1 MIISRTPLRIS
12 FFGGG
17 TDFPL
22 WYNKNG
28 GSVISTTID
37 KYIYIST
44 RSLDSFFK
52 HNLRISYSIVEE
64 VENVN
69 LVKHPSVREVLK
81 FLKIKKG
88 IEIHYDGDLPGKSG
102 LGSSSSFTVGLLNC
116 LNFYLGN
123 KYSKSK
129 LLQNSLFIEQ
139 KKIRDIVGSQDQ
151 VAAVYGGLNN
161 IKFSK
166 HNIKVNKINLSHLKL
181 TNLQDNLL
189 LVYTGILRSSNDI
202 VKTFYH
208 KMNYKN
214 KMLDGI
220 NSLTNEALKILKNG
234 SIDDFGLL
242 LNETWQLKKKLS
254 SEVTNP
260 RINNIYQKALKAG
273 AIGGKLLGAG
283 GGGFLLLYANKK
295 EHENIKKNLSKY
307 IFVPFQFEN
316 TGSKIIYNSN
326 KSL

>member
-1 MIISRTPLRIS
+1 MIITRTPLRIS

-44 RSLDSFFK
+44 RSLDSFFN

-69 LVKHPSVREVLK
+69 MVKHPSVREVLK

-123 KYSKSK
+123 KYSKRK

-139 KKIRDIVGSQDQ
+139 KKIKDIVGSQDQ

-166 HNIKVNKINLSHLKL
+166 NNIKVNKINLSHLRL

-189 LVYTGILRSSNDI
+189 LVYTGLLRSSNDI
-202 VKTFYH
+202 VKTFYN